1 MKFQFPEFLFG
12 LFLIAIPVIIHLFN
26 FRKFKKVYFSNTRFL
41 QQIEIQNSGHQK
53 LKDRLILLS
62 RIFAII
68 FLVLAFSKPYF
79 PSHNE
84 INPAQESTVSIYI
97 DNSYSMEAIN
107 KDGSL
112 LDEAKRKAKEIAETY
127 SLNTRFQLVTN
138 DLSGKQNKL
147 LTKEELLNELIKV
160 QISPAVNDYSKI
172 VQNQTRFLLQQGETK
187 AYAFLI
193 SDFQKYPNEKIDS
206 LDHQIQ
212 FNLVSLKANDL
223 PNVAIDSIWF
233 ISPLHQPQTEEKLVV
248 RLKNFSDKPVENVAI
263 SLKIND
269 QIKTIGGLSLKPH
282 NSETDTLTFSGL
294 NSGWQKGEVLI
305 KDYPVIFDD
314 RLYFSFEVKKSL
326 AITIINQN
334 LNNNSVEAVF
344 KTDPFFETKNITEN
358 VIDYNDLK
366 NQQLVVLNN
375 LNKIEEGLAQQ
386 LRDLVNNGGN
396 LSVFIPL
403 EADLVSYQQFLR
415 KLGADYPIQSKNDSI
430 KTQSLNLSH
439 PFFQNVFTQTPDN
452 MSLPKAT
459 SYFLLS
465 NLTKTTAQVLLMGE
479 RNTPLL
485 NTYKIG
491 KGNLYLSA
499 LPLELK
505 VSNLT
510 KHGLFLPILFKMAL
524 LTQKNDFLYE
534 KTGSHAGVLIDHLN
548 VAESEILKIKS
559 EEIEIIPEIR
569 NTTAGTVL
577 YFADQVKKAGFYE
590 LFHQDKLLS
599 ILAFNDPREES
610 VMEFYTQSELS
621 KQFGIDPSQVINS
634 GTESVKNQIKE
645 VKLGAS
651 LWKLCLILVLIFLA
665 IEILLIRFLKA
676 KEIKPA
682 NN

>member
-12 LFLIAIPVIIHLFN
+12 LLLIAIPVIIHLFN

-41 QQIEIQNSGHQK
+41 QQIKIQNSGHQK

-62 RIFAII
+62 RILAVI

-79 PSHNE
+79 PSNNE
-84 INPAQESTVSIYI
+84 INPAQESTVSIYV

-112 LDEAKRKAKEIAETY
+112 LDEAKRKAKEIAETFP
-127 SLNTRFQLVTN
+127 LNTRFQLITN
-138 DLSGKQNKL
+138 DLSGGQNKL
-147 LTKEELLNELIKV
+147 LTKEELSDELLTIQV
-160 QISPAVNDYSKI
+160 SAAVNDYSKVI
-172 VQNQTRFLLQQGETK
+172 QNQTRFLSKQGETK
-187 AYAFLI
+187 SYAFLI

-206 LDHQIQ
+206 LDAHIQ
-212 FNLVSLKANDL
+212 FNLVSLKPNYL
-223 PNVAIDSIWF
+223 PNVAIDSVWF
-233 ISPLHQPQTEEKLVV
+233 ISPLHQPQTEERLVV
-248 RLKNFSDKPVENVAI
+248 RVKNFSDKLVENIAI

-269 QIKTIGGLSLKPH
+269 QIKTIGGLNLKPN
-282 NSETDTLTFSGL
+282 NSATDTLNFSGL
-294 NSGWQKGEVLI
+294 NAGWHKGEVLI

-334 LNNNSVEAVF
+334 LGDNSVEAVF
-344 KTDPFFETKNITEN
+344 KTDPFFETKNIIEKA
-358 VIDYNDLK
+358 IDYNDLK

-375 LNKIEEGLAQQ
+375 LNKVEEGLAQQ
-386 LRDLVNNGGN
+386 LNDIVMNGGN

-403 EADLVSYQQFLR
+403 EADLISYQRFLQR
-415 KLGADYPIQSKNDSI
+415 MGVDYPVQLKNDSI
-430 KTQSLNLSH
+430 RTQSLNLNH
-439 PFFQNVFTQTPDN
+439 PFFQNVFMQTPDN
-452 MSLPKAT
+452 MDLPKAT
-459 SYFLLS
+459 SYFELS
-465 NLTKTTAQVLLMGE
+465 KLTKTTARVLLKSE

-485 NTYKIG
+485 NIYKIG

-499 LPLELK
+499 LPIDLK
-505 VSNLT
+505 VSNFT

-524 LTQKNDFLYE
+524 FTQKSDFLYE
-534 KTGSHAGVLIDHLN
+534 KTGSHTGVLIDHLN
-548 VAESEILKIKS
+548 LAEAEILKIKS

-569 NTTAGTVL
+569 NTNAGTVL

-610 VMEFYTQSELS
+610 VMEFYSQAELS
-621 KQFGIDPSQVINS
+621 QQFGIDPSQVINS

-665 IEILLIRFLKA
+665 IEILLIRFFKA